1 MSIKEMRGEAD
12 ATKEAGMI
20 EMTKNSTLRTMKD
33 TSVVKK
39 YIRRLIAQRLKK
51 IKTMMKIAQGVPVI
65 EQLRR
70 S

>member
-39 YIRRLIAQRLKK
+39 YIQRLISLRLKN
-51 IKTMMKIAQGVPVI
+51 IKTMITIAQLLPLVESV
-65 EQLRR
+65 
-70 S
+70 